1 MRRYFAPLPRGA
13 PLDRRSGFSRR
24 RRRRV
29 GGKNVVVVLCDSR
42 SKISDSDL
50 SVDPELPF
58 DHRVLILLSP
68 RHRQNLINR
77 RRIHMYEE
85 THDHPPP
92 HRPHPKEQEHHTST
106 QRTARWLTFCITS
119 IGSSFLTFKIN
130 LASSKLIC
138 S

>member
-1 MRRYFAPLPRGA
+1 MRRYFASLSRGA
-13 PLDRRSGFSRR
+13 TLDRRSGFSRW

-42 SKISDSDL
+42 SKVSDAGLFVDL
-50 SVDPELPF
+50 KLPF
-58 DHRVLILLSP
+58 DRRVLILLSP
-68 RHRQNLINR
+68 RHKQNLSNR

-85 THDHPPP
+85 THDHPIPTQRNKP
-92 HRPHPKEQEHHTST
+92 YTTQ
-106 QRTARWLTFCITS
+106 QRTARRLTFCITS